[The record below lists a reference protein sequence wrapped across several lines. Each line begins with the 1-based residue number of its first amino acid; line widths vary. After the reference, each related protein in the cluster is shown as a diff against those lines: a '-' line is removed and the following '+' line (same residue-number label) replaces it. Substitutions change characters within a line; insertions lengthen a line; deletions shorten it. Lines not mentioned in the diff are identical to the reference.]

1 MATQVPSQI
10 INFLL
15 YHKWSSQ
22 VLRCH
27 LCKSLWRGRASIGI
41 ITFRLWASIFMYTS
55 TETTEQR
62 PTEFIKVYK
71 NLEERSTI
79 FSSVQAF
86 FRNEYQPRLDD
97 IASTFIE
104 FIGRTVSQ
112 RTAVYYAFP
121 YCVRILHMMRSWSCP
136 PDCSLFF
143 LFLLASF
150 YSSLEITL
158 LLHHGHTSAF
168 PSN

>member
-1 MATQVPSQI
+1 
-10 INFLL
+10 
-15 YHKWSSQ
+15 
-22 VLRCH
+22 
-27 LCKSLWRGRASIGI
+27 
-41 ITFRLWASIFMYTS
+41 MYTS

-121 YCVRILHMMRSWSCP
+121 YCVRILNIMRSWSRP
-136 PDCSLFF
+136 PDYSLFF
-143 LFLLASF
+143 LLLLSSF

-158 LLHHGHTSAF
+158 IFHHGHLSAF
-168 PSN
+168 PPQKIFYLTSDLHRYVSATSVSICEEEEPRYAEPHY